1 MPAASPAGIRRTTRS
16 TSLRPARWSR
26 RPSRRAATSTRGVSS
41 RASSSSRA
49 RIVSIVTCVA
59 PRPTSRPSS
68 AATRRGCRWCR
79 CSTATRTRSR
89 SSARRSACP
98 SSRWAWTTSASR
110 VRAPPSI
117 ITTVSTPPRSPGP
130 RRSSWAA
137 DARAARR
144 AVPGVRRHGMIRARM
159 STLTESRKRELRRD
173 LEAILGAGA
182 VLSDPD
188 ELLVYESDGLTLFRA
203 LADFVVFPTSAEHVS
218 AIGKLANREGLP
230 FVARGAGTGLSGGCL
245 PAEGGIVISLMR
257 MSRVL
262 EVDYDNQFAVVE
274 PGLVNLHLS
283 WKVGPRGYYYAPDP
297 SSQQACTVG
306 GNIANNSGGPHTL
319 KYGVTV
325 NHVLGLEV
333 VLPDG
338 EVMWLGGKTREA
350 QGYDMAGLFVGSEGT
365 FGIATKIIV
374 RILRQSQAVKTV
386 LAVFNTIEEAS
397 EAVSAVIARGLIP
410 AAMEMIDQTTI
421 GAVEDA
427 FGCGYPRDA
436 AAALLIEL
444 DGLQHGMDA
453 QAERV
458 MAACRDCGARD
469 VRVARDE
476 AERQL
481 LWKGRKSAFG
491 AYGRISPAYMV
502 MDGVIPRTRL
512 PEVLRRVNEIVGAH
526 ELRVGN
532 VFHAGD
538 GNLHPNL
545 LYDPRRP
552 GEVARVVTAGGEI
565 LKVCAD
571 VGGSISGEHGIGLE
585 KMDYM
590 SLIFTEADLGF
601 MRALR
606 EAFNPRGL
614 CN

>member
-1 MPAASPAGIRRTTRS
+1 M
-16 TSLRPARWSR
+16 
-26 RPSRRAATSTRGVSS
+26 
-41 RASSSSRA
+41 
-49 RIVSIVTCVA
+49 
-59 PRPTSRPSS
+59 
-68 AATRRGCRWCR
+68 
-79 CSTATRTRSR
+79 
-89 SSARRSACP
+89 
-98 SSRWAWTTSASR
+98 
-110 VRAPPSI
+110 
-117 ITTVSTPPRSPGP
+117 
-130 RRSSWAA
+130 
-137 DARAARR
+137 
-144 AVPGVRRHGMIRARM
+144 
-159 STLTESRKRELRRD
+159 
-173 LEAILGAGA
+173 
-182 VLSDPD
+182 
-188 ELLVYESDGLTLFRA
+188 
-203 LADFVVFPTSAEHVS
+203 
-218 AIGKLANREGLP
+218 N
-230 FVARGAGTGLSGGCL
+230 
-245 PAEGGIVISLMR
+245 
-257 MSRVL
+257 RVL
-262 EVDYDNQFAVVE
+262 EVDYDNQIAVVE
-274 PGLVNLHLS
+274 PGVVNLHLS
-283 WKVGPRGYYYAPDP
+283 WAVGPKGFYYAPDP

-338 EVMWLGGKTREA
+338 EIMWLGGRTREA

-365 FGIATKIIV
+365 FGIATKIVV
-374 RILRQSQAVKTV
+374 RILKQSQAVKTV
-386 LAVFNTIEEAS
+386 LAVFNTIEQAS

-444 DGLQHGMDA
+444 DGLREGMDA

-502 MDGVIPRTRL
+502 MDGVIPRTKL
-512 PEVLRRVNEIVGAH
+512 PEVLRRVNDIVAAH
-526 ELRVGN
+526 GLRVGN

-538 GNLHPNL
+538 GNLHPNI
-545 LYDPRRP
+545 LYDPRKP
-552 GEVARVVTAGGEI
+552 GEEARVVEAGGEI

-585 KMDYM
+585 KVDYM
-590 SLIFTEADLGF
+590 SLIFSEADLAF
-601 MRALR
+601 MRSLR
-606 EAFNPRGL
+606 EAFNPRNL
-614 CN
+614 CNPGKIFPSRKACGESGPAYRPHPIEEKGLAQRF

>member
-1 MPAASPAGIRRTTRS
+1 MTD
-16 TSLRPARWSR
+16 L
-26 RPSRRAATSTRGVSS
+26 
-41 RASSSSRA
+41 
-49 RIVSIVTCVA
+49 
-59 PRPTSRPSS
+59 
-68 AATRRGCRWCR
+68 
-79 CSTATRTRSR
+79 
-89 SSARRSACP
+89 
-98 SSRWAWTTSASR
+98 
-110 VRAPPSI
+110 
-117 ITTVSTPPRSPGP
+117 
-130 RRSSWAA
+130 
-137 DARAARR
+137 DAARKR
-144 AVPGVRRHGMIRARM
+144 ALR
-159 STLTESRKRELRRD
+159 RELES
-173 LEAILGAGA
+173 LLGKGA
-182 VLSDPD
+182 VLSEPE
-188 ELLVYESDGLTLFRA
+188 ELLVYESDGLVLFRA
-203 LADFVVFPTSAEHVS
+203 LADFVVFPTSTEQVS
-218 AIGKLANREGLP
+218 AIVKLANREGLP

-245 PAEGGIVISLMR
+245 PAEGGLVISLMR
-257 MSRVL
+257 MNRVL
-262 EVDYDNQFAVVE
+262 EVDYDNQIAVVE

-283 WKVGPRGYYYAPDP
+283 WAVGPKGFYYAPDP

-338 EVMWLGGKTREA
+338 EIMWLGGRTREA

-365 FGIATKIIV
+365 FGIATKIVV
-374 RILRQSQAVKTV
+374 RILKQSQAVKTV
-386 LAVFNTIEEAS
+386 LAVFDSIEQAS
-397 EAVSAVIARGLIP
+397 EAVSAVIAKGLIP
-410 AAMEMIDQTTI
+410 AAMEMIDQVTI

-444 DGLQHGMDA
+444 DGLSQGMDA

-458 MAACRDCGARD
+458 MAACRECGARD

-502 MDGVIPRTRL
+502 MDGVIPRTKL
-512 PEVLRRVNEIVGAH
+512 PEVLRRVNEIAAAH
-526 ELRVGN
+526 GLRVGN

-538 GNLHPNL
+538 GNLHPNI
-545 LYDPRRP
+545 LYDPRNP
-552 GEVARVVTAGGEI
+552 GEEARVVKAGGEI

-590 SLIFTEADLGF
+590 SLIFSEADLDF
-601 MRALR
+601 MRRLR
-606 EAFNPRGL
+606 DAFNPRNL
-614 CN
+614 CNPGKIFPSRKACGESGPAYRPHPIEEKGLAQRF

>member
-1 MPAASPAGIRRTTRS
+1 MAAD
-16 TSLRPARWSR
+16 LD
-26 RPSRRAATSTRGVSS
+26 
-41 RASSSSRA
+41 
-49 RIVSIVTCVA
+49 
-59 PRPTSRPSS
+59 
-68 AATRRGCRWCR
+68 
-79 CSTATRTRSR
+79 
-89 SSARRSACP
+89 
-98 SSRWAWTTSASR
+98 
-110 VRAPPSI
+110 
-117 ITTVSTPPRSPGP
+117 P
-130 RRSSWAA
+130 RRKKAL
-137 DARAARR
+137 R
-144 AVPGVRRHGMIRARM
+144 
-159 STLTESRKRELRRD
+159 RELEGR
-173 LEAILGAGA
+173 LGKGA
-182 VLSDPD
+182 VLSEPD

-203 LADFVVFPTSAEHVS
+203 LADFVVFPTSVEQVS
-218 AIGKLANREGLP
+218 AIVKLANREGLP

-245 PAEGGIVISLMR
+245 PAEGGLVISLMR
-257 MSRVL
+257 MNRVL
-262 EVDYDNQFAVVE
+262 EVDYDNQLAVVE

-283 WKVGPRGYYYAPDP
+283 WAVGPKGFYYAPDP

-338 EVMWLGGKTREA
+338 EVMWLGGRTRET

-365 FGIATKIIV
+365 FGIATKIVV
-374 RILRQSQAVKTV
+374 RILKRPQAVKTV
-386 LAVFNTIEEAS
+386 LAVFDSIDEAS
-397 EAVSAVIARGLIP
+397 EAVSAVISRGLIP

-436 AAALLIEL
+436 AAALLVEL

-453 QAERV
+453 QVARV
-458 MAACRDCGARD
+458 IAACRDCGGRD
-469 VRVARDE
+469 VRAARDE

-491 AYGRISPAYMV
+491 AFGRISPAYMV

-512 PEVLRRVNEIVGAH
+512 PEVLKKVNEIAAAH
-526 ELRVGN
+526 GLRVGN

-538 GNLHPNL
+538 GNLHPNI
-545 LYDPRRP
+545 LYDPRVP
-552 GEVARVVTAGGEI
+552 GEEARVVEAGGEI
-565 LKVCAD
+565 LKLCAA

-585 KMDYM
+585 KIDYM

-601 MRALR
+601 MRELR

-614 CN
+614 CNPGKIFPSRKACGEAGIAYRPHPIEEKGLAQRF

>member
-1 MPAASPAGIRRTTRS
+1 MATDLDPTRKKA
-16 TSLRPARWSR
+16 LR
-26 RPSRRAATSTRGVSS
+26 
-41 RASSSSRA
+41 
-49 RIVSIVTCVA
+49 
-59 PRPTSRPSS
+59 
-68 AATRRGCRWCR
+68 
-79 CSTATRTRSR
+79 
-89 SSARRSACP
+89 
-98 SSRWAWTTSASR
+98 
-110 VRAPPSI
+110 
-117 ITTVSTPPRSPGP
+117 
-130 RRSSWAA
+130 
-137 DARAARR
+137 
-144 AVPGVRRHGMIRARM
+144 
-159 STLTESRKRELRRD
+159 RELEG
-173 LEAILGAGA
+173 LLGKGA
-182 VLSDPD
+182 VLSEPD

-203 LADFVVFPTSAEHVS
+203 LADFVVFPTSVEQVS
-218 AIGKLANREGLP
+218 AIVKLANREALP

-245 PAEGGIVISLMR
+245 PAEGGLVISLMR
-257 MSRVL
+257 MNRVL
-262 EVDYDNQFAVVE
+262 EVDYDNQLAVVE

-283 WKVGPRGYYYAPDP
+283 WAVGPKGFYYAPDP

-338 EVMWLGGKTREA
+338 EVMWLGGRTREA

-365 FGIATKIIV
+365 FGIATKIVV
-374 RILRQSQAVKTV
+374 RILKQPQAVKTV
-386 LAVFNTIEEAS
+386 LAVFDSIDEAS
-397 EAVSAVIARGLIP
+397 EAVSAVISRGLIP

-436 AAALLIEL
+436 AAALLVEL

-453 QAERV
+453 QVERV
-458 MAACRDCGARD
+458 IAACRDCGARD
-469 VRVARDE
+469 VRAARDE

-491 AYGRISPAYMV
+491 AFGRISPAYMV

-512 PEVLRRVNEIVGAH
+512 PEVLKKVNEIAAAH
-526 ELRVGN
+526 GLRVGN

-538 GNLHPNL
+538 GNLHPNI
-545 LYDPRRP
+545 LYDPRVP
-552 GEVARVVTAGGEI
+552 GEEARVVEAGGEI
-565 LKVCAD
+565 LKLCAA

-585 KMDYM
+585 KIDYM

-601 MRALR
+601 MRELR

-614 CN
+614 CNPGKIFPSRKACGEAGIAYRPHPIEEKGLAQRF

>member
-1 MPAASPAGIRRTTRS
+1 MANLDAGRKQA
-16 TSLRPARWSR
+16 LRQ
-26 RPSRRAATSTRGVSS
+26 
-41 RASSSSRA
+41 
-49 RIVSIVTCVA
+49 
-59 PRPTSRPSS
+59 
-68 AATRRGCRWCR
+68 
-79 CSTATRTRSR
+79 
-89 SSARRSACP
+89 
-98 SSRWAWTTSASR
+98 
-110 VRAPPSI
+110 
-117 ITTVSTPPRSPGP
+117 
-130 RRSSWAA
+130 
-137 DARAARR
+137 
-144 AVPGVRRHGMIRARM
+144 
-159 STLTESRKRELRRD
+159 E
-173 LEAILGAGA
+173 LEAIVGKGG

-203 LADFVVFPTSAEHVS
+203 LADFVVFPRETAHVA
-218 AIGKLANREGLP
+218 AIVRLASREGIP

-257 MSRVL
+257 MNRVL
-262 EVDYDNQFAVVE
+262 EVDYDNQLAVVE
-274 PGLVNLHLS
+274 PGVVNLHLS
-283 WKVGPRGYYYAPDP
+283 WAVGPNGYYYAPDP
-297 SSQQACTVG
+297 SSQQACTIG

-333 VLPDG
+333 VMPDG
-338 EVMWLGGKTREA
+338 EIMWLGGRTRES

-374 RILRQSQAVKTV
+374 RILKQPQAVKTV
-386 LAVFNTIEEAS
+386 LAVFDTVAQAS
-397 EAVSAVIARGLIP
+397 EAVSAVISRGLIP

-421 GAVEDA
+421 EAVEDA

-444 DGLQHGMDA
+444 DGLQYGMES

-458 MAACRDCGARD
+458 IAACRDCGARD
-469 VRVARDE
+469 VRAARDE

-512 PEVLRRVNEIVGAH
+512 PQVLTRVNEIAAAH
-526 ELRVGN
+526 GLRVGN

-538 GNLHPNL
+538 GNLHPNI
-545 LYDPRRP
+545 LYDPRIP
-552 GEVARVVTAGGEI
+552 GEEARVVEAGGEI
-565 LKVCAD
+565 LKVCAE

-590 SLIFTEADLGF
+590 PLIFSEADLAF
-601 MRALR
+601 MRQLR

-614 CN
+614 CNPGKIFPSRKACGEGGIAYRPHPLEEKGLAQRF

>member
-1 MPAASPAGIRRTTRS
+1 MAAD
-16 TSLRPARWSR
+16 LD
-26 RPSRRAATSTRGVSS
+26 
-41 RASSSSRA
+41 
-49 RIVSIVTCVA
+49 
-59 PRPTSRPSS
+59 
-68 AATRRGCRWCR
+68 
-79 CSTATRTRSR
+79 
-89 SSARRSACP
+89 
-98 SSRWAWTTSASR
+98 
-110 VRAPPSI
+110 
-117 ITTVSTPPRSPGP
+117 P
-130 RRSSWAA
+130 RRKKAL
-137 DARAARR
+137 R
-144 AVPGVRRHGMIRARM
+144 
-159 STLTESRKRELRRD
+159 RELEGR
-173 LEAILGAGA
+173 LGKGA
-182 VLSDPD
+182 VLSEPD

-203 LADFVVFPTSAEHVS
+203 LADFVVFPTSVEQVS
-218 AIGKLANREGLP
+218 AIVKLANREALP

-245 PAEGGIVISLMR
+245 PAEGGLVISLMR
-257 MSRVL
+257 MNRVL
-262 EVDYDNQFAVVE
+262 EVDYDNQLAVVE

-283 WKVGPRGYYYAPDP
+283 WAVGPKGFYYAPDP

-338 EVMWLGGKTREA
+338 EVMWLGGRTREA

-365 FGIATKIIV
+365 FGIATKIVV
-374 RILRQSQAVKTV
+374 RILKQPQAVKTV
-386 LAVFNTIEEAS
+386 LAVFDSIDEAS
-397 EAVSAVIARGLIP
+397 EAVSAVITRGLIP

-436 AAALLIEL
+436 AAALLVEL

-453 QAERV
+453 QVERV
-458 MAACRDCGARD
+458 IAACRDCGGRD
-469 VRVARDE
+469 VRAARDE

-491 AYGRISPAYMV
+491 AFGRISPAYMV

-512 PEVLRRVNEIVGAH
+512 PEVLKKVNEIAAAH
-526 ELRVGN
+526 GLRVGN

-538 GNLHPNL
+538 GNLHPNI
-545 LYDPRRP
+545 LYDPRVP
-552 GEVARVVTAGGEI
+552 GEEARVVEAGGEI
-565 LKVCAD
+565 LKLCAA

-585 KMDYM
+585 KIDYM

-601 MRALR
+601 MRELR
-606 EAFNPRGL
+606 GAFNPRGL
-614 CN
+614 CNPGKIFPSRKACGEAGIAYRPHPIEEKGLAQRF

>member
-1 MPAASPAGIRRTTRS
+1 MAD
-16 TSLRPARWSR
+16 LD
-26 RPSRRAATSTRGVSS
+26 
-41 RASSSSRA
+41 
-49 RIVSIVTCVA
+49 
-59 PRPTSRPSS
+59 
-68 AATRRGCRWCR
+68 
-79 CSTATRTRSR
+79 
-89 SSARRSACP
+89 
-98 SSRWAWTTSASR
+98 ASR
-110 VRAPPSI
+110 KQALR
-117 ITTVSTPPRSPGP
+117 
-130 RRSSWAA
+130 
-137 DARAARR
+137 
-144 AVPGVRRHGMIRARM
+144 
-159 STLTESRKRELRRD
+159 RELES
-173 LEAILGAGA
+173 LLGKGA
-182 VLSDPD
+182 VLSEPE
-188 ELLVYESDGLTLFRA
+188 ELLVYESDGLVLFRA
-203 LADFVVFPTSAEHVS
+203 LADFIVFPTSTEQVS
-218 AIGKLANREGLP
+218 EIVKLANREGLP

-245 PAEGGIVISLMR
+245 PAEGGLVISLMR
-257 MSRVL
+257 MNRVL
-262 EVDYDNQFAVVE
+262 EVDYDNQIAVVE
-274 PGLVNLHLS
+274 PGVVNLHLS
-283 WKVGPRGYYYAPDP
+283 WAVGPKGFYYAPDP

-338 EVMWLGGKTREA
+338 EILWLGGRTREA

-365 FGIATKIIV
+365 FGIATKIVV
-374 RILRQSQAVKTV
+374 RILKQSQAVKTV
-386 LAVFNTIEEAS
+386 LAVFDSIEQAS
-397 EAVSAVIARGLIP
+397 EAVSAVIASGLIP
-410 AAMEMIDQTTI
+410 AAMEMIDQVTI

-444 DGLQHGMDA
+444 DGLREGMDA

-502 MDGVIPRTRL
+502 MDGVIPRTKL
-512 PEVLRRVNEIVGAH
+512 PEVLRRVNEIVAAH
-526 ELRVGN
+526 GLRVGN

-538 GNLHPNL
+538 GNLHPNI
-545 LYDPRRP
+545 LYDPRKP
-552 GEVARVVTAGGEI
+552 GEEARVVEAGGEI

-585 KMDYM
+585 KIDYM
-590 SLIFTEADLGF
+590 SLIFSEADLAF
-601 MRALR
+601 MRKLR
-606 EAFNPRGL
+606 DAFNPRNL
-614 CN
+614 CNPGKIFPSRKACGESGPAYRPHPIEEKGLAQRF